1 MPPQL
6 LLALAIAFEVAAT
19 TSLKLSE
26 GFTRIVPSVIVVVGY
41 ATAFVLLSAALAGG
55 MALGV
60 AYAIWA
66 AVGVALVAVIGAAL
80 FHESLTW
87 VQVGGIGL
95 VIGGVV
101 ALELGGAH

>member
-1 MPPQL
+1 MPYL
-6 LLALAIAFEVAAT
+6 LLGLAIAFEVAAT

-26 GFTRIVPSVIVVVGY
+26 GFTRIVPSAIVVVGY
-41 ATAFVLLSAALAGG
+41 SAAFVLLSAALARG

-60 AYAIWA
+60 AYAVWA
-66 AVGVALVAVIGAAL
+66 AIGVALVALIGVAL
-80 FHESLTW
+80 FDETLTW

-101 ALELGGAH
+101 ALEMGGAH